1 MKNVDL
7 YLLGEK
13 GLCVL
18 ASIFSNQIS
27 CNITVVIGTDKAV
40 KKDYS
45 SEIEAL
51 CLEKGV
57 NYFFRGVEFL
67 QGEFAIAVGWR
78 WLINRKNLIVLHDS
92 ILPKYRGFSPLVNM
106 LINGEETLGV
116 TALHATEKYDEGDI
130 IEISKRSI
138 NYPIKIRDA
147 ITLIS
152 DSYAEVVLGILN
164 KISADLPLNR
174 TPQDH
179 NSATYSLWRNSDDY
193 FINWRLSAAAIRRF
207 IDAVGFPYDG
217 AKAKIKNDIV
227 EILEAEEVTDVFVE
241 NRSSHIGKIIYKENG
256 FPVVICRDGLLKIK
270 ILKNKLSEDIISDLG
285 FRVRFE

>member
-13 GLCVL
+13 GLYVL
-18 ASIFSNQIS
+18 TSIFSNQVS

-40 KKDYS
+40 KNDYS
-45 SEIEAL
+45 SDIEAL
-51 CLEKGV
+51 CIEKGV
-57 NYFFRGVEFL
+57 NYFFRGVECL
-67 QGEFAIAVGWR
+67 HGEFAIAVGWR

-106 LINGEETLGV
+106 LINGEKTLGV

-130 IEISKRSI
+130 IEISRRSI
-138 NYPIKIRDA
+138 NYPIQIRDA

-152 DSYAEVVLGILN
+152 GAYAEVVLSILN
-164 KISADLPLNR
+164 KISSGLPLNR

-179 NSATYSLWRNSDDY
+179 SSATYSLWRNSDDY
-193 FINWRLSAAAIRRF
+193 FIDWSLSAKSIRRF

-217 AKAKIKNDIV
+217 AKAKINSEIV
-227 EILEAEEVTDVFVE
+227 VVLEAEEVADVFVE

-270 ILKNKLSEDIISDLG
+270 LVKNELSENIISDLG
-285 FRVRFE
+285 FRVRFK